1 MPTLDYEEGRKLL
14 DDVFSQAEGDLLRG
28 TPPEIRPHVASQCRI
43 LFTTSVQAYREVL
56 LGCLIARMQDKS
68 IDIRQPY
75 VGQGAKAFNGRT
87 LDEKAINPFLHAKH
101 IPSSRGPYLSVFRRS
116 VLFDESTRSGLRD
129 KAGYDALLGV
139 LSFVEATSSRRA
151 LKSLLRYILFKFAEL
166 REAAHVPV
174 SRLRRMSLEQC
185 GMLISGLLA
194 VPSGGRFPVMLVLAA
209 FSAVQEFFGLNWVI
223 ESQGINVPDAASGA
237 GGDITIRVDG
247 RVAMA
252 AEVTER
258 TVDRSRVVATF
269 NTKIAPT
276 AIEDYLFLV
285 KDSNQDTGALEQARQ
300 YFSQG
305 HDVNFVEIQK
315 WIVMTLATLGR
326 KGRETFIGHL
336 ACRIDAEDVPK
347 SLKMAWNDVIA
358 TITSVPRG

>member
-1 MPTLDYEEGRKLL
+1 MASLYYDGARKLL
-14 DDVFSQAEGDLLRG
+14 EETFAVAEGDLLRG
-28 TPPEIRPHVASQCRI
+28 APPAINKPIASQCQV
-43 LFTTSVQAYREVL
+43 LFRTSVQAYREVL

-75 VGQGAKAFNGRT
+75 VGQGPKAFNGRT
-87 LDEKAINPFLHAKH
+87 LDERAVNPFLHDKH

-139 LSFVEATSSRRA
+139 LSYVEATSSRKA
-151 LKSLLRYILFKFAEL
+151 LKSLLHYLLFKFAEL

-174 SRLRRMSLEQC
+174 SRLRRISLEQC
-185 GMLISGLLA
+185 GILISGLLA
-194 VPSGGRFPVMLVLAA
+194 VASGGRFPVMLVLAT
-209 FSAVQEFFGLNWVI
+209 FSAVREFFGLNWEI
-223 ESQGINVPDAASGA
+223 ESQGINVPDEASGA
-237 GGDITIRVDG
+237 GGDVTIRADDKIVL
-247 RVAMA
+247 A

-258 TVDRSRVVATF
+258 PVDRSRVVATF

-285 KDSNQDTGALEQARQ
+285 KHANQDAGALEQARQ

-305 HDVNFVEIQK
+305 HDVNFIEIQK

-326 KGRETFIGHL
+326 KGRETFIGDL
-336 ACRIDAEDVPK
+336 ARRMDAEDVPK
-347 SLKMAWNDVIA
+347 SVKMAWNDVIA
-358 TITSVPRG
+358 TITSVPRA